1 MSDSKAPPK
10 MPVESGKRLRQK
22 QRPPDPAGDDAH
34 FRKRYDNLE
43 KQRQQLLAR
52 LNNLGELGRAHPS
65 FRKAQILLNRTFR
78 NATIVQRAAILQA
91 ANWLIGLIEVSM
103 TNA

>member
-1 MSDSKAPPK
+1 MSETKTPPRI
-10 MPVESGKRLRQK
+10 PVESRKRLRQK
-22 QRPPDPAGDDAH
+22 QRPPEPAGDDAH

-52 LNNLGELGRAHPS
+52 LNSLGELGRAHPS

-78 NATIVQRAAILQA
+78 NANIVQRGAILQA
-91 ANWLIGLIEVSM
+91 ANWLIGLIEVSV
-103 TNA
+103 TSA